1 MTTTKIGS
9 ILLASTDHRRLRD
22 WYAEAFEPDETGEV
36 GDYRVL
42 GFGGFYVMFDARGD
56 IAEANPDPARVIV
69 NVEVDDAHAVAARL
83 DNLGARWVA
92 ELEDRDGS
100 FFATAIDPDGNYVQ
114 VVQLSEEARRQM
126 ASQQFDPA

>member
-1 MTTTKIGS
+1 
-9 ILLASTDHRRLRD
+9 
-22 WYAEAFEPDETGEV
+22 
-36 GDYRVL
+36 
-42 GFGGFYVMFDARGD
+42 MFDARSD

-69 NVEVDDAHAVAARL
+69 NVEVDDAHAVAGRL
-83 DNLGARWVA
+83 DNLGGRWVA

-114 VVQLSEEARRQM
+114 VIQLSEGARQQM